1 MNFVLKNFKK
11 KSYENAGMSLLE
23 LLLAVSMLA
32 VFTGVVAMV
41 MQFTLRFFD
50 EAESGQLN
58 EDNVF
63 NGVLIDHQQ
72 LHIMMDSMVE
82 ILVQPGVSLD
92 NISYSQKE
100 SPLNA
105 CSSDPVFDWG
115 LEDLM
120 DTNKVRNLLPPG
132 YRLCLWKT
140 TKTSQSGT
148 AVGPSIYLLQA
159 LPKKIS
165 SSSLP
170 IRRLFCR
177 PRPFC

>member
-1 MNFVLKNFKK
+1 MSFFLKNNEIKN
-11 KSYENAGMSLLE
+11 YENAGMSLLE
-23 LLLAVSMLA
+23 LLLAASMLA

-50 EAESGQLN
+50 KAESGQRN

-72 LHIMMDSMVE
+72 LHIVMDSMVE
-82 ILVQPGVSLD
+82 VLVQPGVSLD
-92 NISYSQKE
+92 NISYSQEE
-100 SPLNA
+100 SPLKA
-105 CSSDPVFDWG
+105 CSNDPVFDWG
-115 LEDLM
+115 LEDFM
-120 DTNKVRNLLPPG
+120 DKDKVKNLLPPG

-140 TKTSQSGT
+140 TKTSQPGT
-148 AVGPSIYLLQA
+148 AAGPSIYLLQA

>member
-1 MNFVLKNFKK
+1 MNCFLRNHEI
-11 KSYENAGMSLLE
+11 KSYDNAGMSLLE

-41 MQFTLRFFD
+41 MQFTFRFFD
-50 EAESGQLN
+50 EAESGQRN

-72 LHIMMDSMVE
+72 IHIAMDSIVE
-82 ILVQPGVSLD
+82 ILVQPGVSLEG
-92 NISYSQKE
+92 ISYLQVE
-100 SPLNA
+100 SPLKA
-105 CSSDPVFDWG
+105 CSSDPVFGWG
-115 LEDLM
+115 LEDFM
-120 DTNKVRNLLPPG
+120 DEDKVRNLLPPG

-140 TKTSQSGT
+140 TKTSRSGSP
-148 AVGPSIYLLQA
+148 ADPSIYLLQA